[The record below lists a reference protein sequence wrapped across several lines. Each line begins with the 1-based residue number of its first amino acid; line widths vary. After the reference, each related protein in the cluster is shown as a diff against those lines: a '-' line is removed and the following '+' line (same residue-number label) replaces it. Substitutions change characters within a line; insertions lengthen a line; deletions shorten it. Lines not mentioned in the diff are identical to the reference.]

1 MGLLGDN
8 GGLALRIAYISVQSP
23 FSRQSWS
30 GIPWYSHREI
40 LRRFPD
46 THVIETP
53 RTDWAIHHSSNAE
66 RLGINVRRRPWVA
79 RHLSRL
85 VDRELDRL
93 QPDVVVAVAAAH
105 KIAYI
110 DPKWPLI
117 YAADAMYGTVIDYY
131 HKYAALGAGAR
142 AQGHQL
148 QAAMLER
155 ADRLLLSSQ
164 WAIDTAKVRYALE
177 DRRFQLVP
185 MGANLDE
192 DPGYR
197 PPDIDRPLSLLFV
210 GYDWERKGGDL
221 AMEAWRILRER
232 TGNAEFHIVGARPE
246 RAFGLEGVY
255 IHGKIDKSDRQDY
268 ARLTELYAKS
278 HFFVMPSRQ
287 EAYGIVFCETAAFGR
302 PAVAQATGGVGTI
315 VQDGQTGLLVPSGAE
330 PAQLADRIL
339 QAWSNK
345 ADYVRM
351 CEAAR
356 ERYCTVLNW
365 NRWGELAAA
374 AIDTVI
380 GERR

>member
-1 MGLLGDN
+1 M
-8 GGLALRIAYISVQSP
+8 RIAYISLASP
-23 FSRQSWS
+23 FSRKSWS
-30 GIPWYSHREI
+30 GIPWYSHGEI

-53 RTDWAIHHSSNAE
+53 RLDWLLDHGSNIE
-66 RLGINVRRRPWVA
+66 RLGINIRRHPGVA
-79 RHLSRL
+79 KQFGRL
-85 VDRELDRL
+85 VNNALEQL
-93 QPDVVVAVAAAH
+93 QPDAVVAVAAAH

-110 DPKWPLI
+110 DHKWPI
-117 YAADAMYGTVIDYY
+117 VYAADAMYGTVIDYY
-131 HKYAALGAGAR
+131 HKYAKLRPGAR
-142 AQGHQL
+142 RQGHNV

-164 WAIDTAKVRYALE
+164 WAIDTAKQAYGLE
-177 DRRFQLVP
+177 DRRFALVP

-221 AMEAWRILRER
+221 ALEAWRLLRAQ

-246 RAFGLEGVY
+246 KAMGLDGVY
-255 IHGKIDKSDRQDY
+255 IHGKIDKSDRYDY
-268 ARLTELYAKS
+268 GRLSDLYAKC

-302 PAVAQATGGVGTI
+302 PAVAQATGGVTTI
-315 VQDGQTGLLVPSGAE
+315 VQDGKTGLLVSPGTE
-330 PAQLADRIL
+330 PALMAQRIL
-339 QAWSNK
+339 EAWSDK
-345 ADYVRM
+345 AGYVRL

-356 ERYCTVLNW
+356 ERYCSVLNW
-365 NRWGELAAA
+365 NRWGETTAAV
-374 AIDTVI
+374 INTVV
-380 GERR
+380 GERRR